1 MPSLKKVIV
10 IRRAAIYVRQRTGRV
25 FVRTE
30 TSADDSPILLF
41 VKLLSEVDPL
51 SETGLF
57 KVTSD
62 DEP

>member
-1 MPSLKKVIV
+1 MFLSES
-10 IRRAAIYVRQRTGRV
+10 
-25 FVRTE
+25 E
-30 TSADDSPILLF
+30 TSADDRVLLF